1 MIWHVVFTDGD
12 GPVQSRAARSRNS
25 AIQVACE
32 LLSQSCDVRRIIEPH
47 GAFIERSELDQHFD
61 GGRFPGLRRHDP
73 AIAGEVAIAA
83 RVGHVRLVG
92 AAGYR

>member
-12 GPVQSRAARSRNS
+12 RPVQSRAARSRDA

-32 LLSQSCDVRRIIEPH
+32 PLSHSCDVRRIVEPN

-73 AIAGEVAIAA
+73 AIAGGVVIAA